1 MKRFG
6 GDKKYLYWGVTAF
19 AVIACSIVF
28 YMLISRWP
36 GVAKGLSAL
45 MHIIAPFIWGFA
57 ITYLLRPAMVFFEQN
72 VTTPLGDR
80 LFKANHRRAFGFS
93 RAIAIVIAEL
103 LMLFIVGALLWLILP
118 QIYLSINNIV
128 SNSQSYF

>member
-1 MKRFG
+1 
-6 GDKKYLYWGVTAF
+6 
-19 AVIACSIVF
+19 
-28 YMLISRWP
+28 
-36 GVAKGLSAL
+36 
-45 MHIIAPFIWGFA
+45 
-57 ITYLLRPAMVFFEQN
+57 MVFFEQN

-128 SNSQSYF
+128 SNSQSYFETDRGLGLADI

>member
-1 MKRFG
+1 
-6 GDKKYLYWGVTAF
+6 
-19 AVIACSIVF
+19 
-28 YMLISRWP
+28 
-36 GVAKGLSAL
+36 
-45 MHIIAPFIWGFA
+45 
-57 ITYLLRPAMVFFEQN
+57 MVFFEQN

-118 QIYLSINNIV
+118 QIYLSINNIGLE
-128 SNSQSYF
+128 QPELFRDDRGLGLAHI